1 MTLVAQID
9 QPHRRGVR
17 SGTMHYL
24 IRFIGLLLLLG
35 WGAASA
41 QSRLPACPATG
52 PFHNCVATFKLQNDM
67 YVGEVKDGKLSG
79 KVAITFANGD
89 KYVGEVKNN
98 AANGQGTA
106 TFANGKYVGE
116 FKDGD
121 VQTASGN

>member
-1 MTLVAQID
+1 
-9 QPHRRGVR
+9 
-17 SGTMHYL
+17 MHYL
-24 IRFIGLLLLLG
+24 IRFIGILLLLG

-41 QSRLPACPATG
+41 QSRLSACPATG
-52 PFHNCVATFKLQNDM
+52 YFHNCFGTF
-67 YVGEVKDGKLSG
+67 
-79 KVAITFANGD
+79 TFAGGN

>member
-1 MTLVAQID
+1 
-9 QPHRRGVR
+9 
-17 SGTMHYL
+17 MHYL
-24 IRFIGLLLLLG
+24 IRFIGILLLLG

-41 QSRLPACPATG
+41 QSRLSACPATG
-52 PFHNCVATFKLQNDM
+52 YFHNCFGT
-67 YVGEVKDGKLSG
+67 Y
-79 KVAITFANGD
+79 TRANGD